1 MQLILLENIKNL
13 GQIGDVINVKR
24 GYGRNFLVK
33 YGKALKASKENI
45 DLVNKKKTELN
56 EKNLELKKKAKK
68 IYSSI
73 DQKKYKFSKRAKENE
88 ELYGSIKP
96 KEISKAIENISK
108 IEIKPS
114 QIDLGKEINKI
125 GLYEAKINLHAEI
138 QAKIHIEV
146 VKEEEKT

>member
-1 MQLILLENIKNL
+1 
-13 GQIGDVINVKR
+13 
-24 GYGRNFLVK
+24 
-33 YGKALKASKENI
+33 
-45 DLVNKKKTELN
+45 
-56 EKNLELKKKAKK
+56 
-68 IYSSI
+68 
-73 DQKKYKFSKRAKENE
+73 
-88 ELYGSIKP
+88 LYGSIKP